1 MYKRQPYALAPKRV
15 EFRTQQQ
22 LPKIFL
28 AVFIKRTL
36 AVECLFMRDIFAVY
50 FIIVK
55 EYHVRRALLDFFAQ
69 SRKQLGRDGVVR
81 IKDDEIVTARILKR
95 SLSRERCV

>member
-1 MYKRQPYALAPKRV
+1 MH
-15 EFRTQQQ
+15 
-22 LPKIFL
+22 
-28 AVFIKRTL
+28 
-36 AVECLFMRDIFAVY
+36 DIFAVY

-81 IKDDEIVTARILKR
+81 IKDDEIVPARILKR
-95 SLSRERCV
+95 SLSRESYTLILRVNDTHTAVFFCVFVADAAA